1 MYVDTAAALEQQLAS
16 ASLPDDKAIELRLS
30 QAMLLNAK
38 GQADQAY
45 EVLAKARSR
54 AEHAEPLAAKWMAG
68 ILYAQGVTALRR
80 GENDNCIMCRG
91 ECSCI
96 LPIVP
101 AAVHT
106 NRTGSRLAIQHF
118 TEYLQQFPKDLEVRW
133 LLNVAH
139 MTLGEH
145 PQKVA
150 PQFLISLEKFSHS
163 EFDIGRFRRP
173 AVSQ

>member
-1 MYVDTAAALEQQLAS
+1 
-16 ASLPDDKAIELRLS
+16 
-30 QAMLLNAK
+30 
-38 GQADQAY
+38 
-45 EVLAKARSR
+45 
-54 AEHAEPLAAKWMAG
+54 
-68 ILYAQGVTALRR
+68 
-80 GENDNCIMCRG
+80 MCRG

-139 MTLGEH
+139 SQPVSILDTKDRSTNVVLI
-145 PQKVA
+145 PA
-150 PQFLISLEKFSHS
+150 PSSSGVWMLSVLIRFT
-163 EFDIGRFRRP
+163 DGRGDQAGYARVVVPR
-173 AVSQ
+173 